1 MGSPDF
7 VSPTVPRYFNPFA
20 SSKHSFTP
28 ELATAVEVEEPERT
42 LAGAGVVV
50 EGHNG
55 ISQFSQTPSGSL

>member
-7 VSPTVPRYFNPFA
+7 VSPTLPRYFNPFA
-20 SSKHSFTP
+20 SSKHSFATA
-28 ELATAVEVEEPERT
+28 LATAVEVGEPERT
-42 LAGAGVVV
+42 IAGGGVVV